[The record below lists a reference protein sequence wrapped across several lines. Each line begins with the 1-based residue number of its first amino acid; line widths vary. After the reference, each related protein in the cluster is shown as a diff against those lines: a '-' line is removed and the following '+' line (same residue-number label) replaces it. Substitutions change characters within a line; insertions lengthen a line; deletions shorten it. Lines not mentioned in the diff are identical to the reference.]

1 MYHKATACNVIP
13 DIVEVVNLLQT
24 ILSCCNTNADGKIFI
39 SYSPLFSF
47 ACWPMYKNFR
57 NRTPSQGRIQKI
69 FWTKVWVYYLRYPI
83 FMAGNNGEL
92 KMLWFSAKT
101 FYVRPCFLQRFKFR
115 EFSLFFLRIFA
126 WIYFHQASII
136 IDDSF
141 FTKRTSSH
149 SNVESQSSTKSVRAG
164 RRWDCFKI
172 FFLLFLLKKNKNTVP
187 LKALQDWKDRSDVTM
202 RALSLLN
209 SFVPTEIH
217 KACLGKF
224 LV

>member
-115 EFSLFFLRIFA
+115 EFSFFFANFRVDLFSSNLFNNGWQFFLRKEPHHIA
-126 WIYFHQASII
+126 MSNLNPPPRVLGLAGDETVSKYFF
-136 IDDSF
+136 SF
-141 FTKRTSSH
+141 SY
-149 SNVESQSSTKSVRAG
+149 
-164 RRWDCFKI
+164 
-172 FFLLFLLKKNKNTVP
+172 
-187 LKALQDWKDRSDVTM
+187 
-202 RALSLLN
+202 
-209 SFVPTEIH
+209 
-217 KACLGKF
+217 
-224 LV
+224 

>member
-1 MYHKATACNVIP
+1 MSWKCYGFQQKHSMSHHASCKDLNF
-13 DIVEVVNLLQT
+13 ENLVFLE
-24 ILSCCNTNADGKIFI
+24 
-39 SYSPLFSF
+39 FSF
-47 ACWPMYKNFR
+47 
-57 NRTPSQGRIQKI
+57 
-69 FWTKVWVYYLRYPI
+69 
-83 FMAGNNGEL
+83 
-92 KMLWFSAKT
+92 
-101 FYVRPCFLQRFKFR
+101 
-115 EFSLFFLRIFA
+115 FFLRIFA